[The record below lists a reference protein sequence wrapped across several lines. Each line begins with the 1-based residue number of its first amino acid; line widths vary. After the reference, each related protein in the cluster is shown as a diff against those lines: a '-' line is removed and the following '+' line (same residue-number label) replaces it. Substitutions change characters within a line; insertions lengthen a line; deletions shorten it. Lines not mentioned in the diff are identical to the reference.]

1 MKLKNCIIAFT
12 ITAFVQI
19 LIGAMAILA
28 QSQMQHAKYS
38 LRQTLSIG
46 EDDIAKP
53 ENLLA
58 RPRHVVSDKRGY
70 IWVSDEAT
78 LSIKLFNRMGNCVT
92 TIGGRGQGPE
102 NFQDITAIT
111 IDAENNLVV
120 VDYLNHKIAIFSPAG
135 TFLRSYPFAVTS
147 VAWPRRISIT
157 PDSEFVMLASSE
169 NNPYIF
175 HHFSKKFVYL
185 RSFGELPI
193 IHSKNERFER
203 MFAKG
208 TPGNLYTDARGVLYY
223 IPGIYNGK
231 IYLYQKDDLINTLSA
246 PERSIQPY
254 EMEFSPTF
262 KPGPPPAKYQTV
274 LASGTEM
281 YYARRNI
288 ISGGLNI
295 LENGILAHLVTLY
308 QGEKHEIGL
317 ELFKNDGKEV
327 EYHRL
332 AGTEL
337 PDGQWCSSSGKWY
350 LIDYQ
355 DIPRVF
361 EYIVESKN

>member
-1 MKLKNCIIAFT
+1 MNIR
-12 ITAFVQI
+12 I
-19 LIGAMAILA
+19 LLLSFMIVLLLLSIGTKISA
-28 QSQMQHAKYS
+28 QSQMKQGKYK
-38 LRQTLSIG
+38 LTQTLTIG

-58 RPRHVVSDKRGY
+58 RPRHVASDKRGY

-135 TFLRSYPFAVTS
+135 NFLRSYPFAVTS

-169 NNPYIF
+169 NHPYIF

-203 MFAKG
+203 MFVKG
-208 TPGNLYTDARGVLYY
+208 TPGNLFIDAKGVLYY

-231 IYLYQKDDLINTLSA
+231 IYLYQKGNLINTLSA

-254 EMEFSPTF
+254 EMEFSTIF

-274 LASGTEM
+274 LASATEGM

-295 LENGILAHLVTLY
+295 LENGILAHLVIIY
-308 QGEKHEIGL
+308 RGKKHEIGL
-317 ELFKNDGKEV
+317 ELFKNDGKEF
-327 EYHRL
+327 EYHKL
-332 AGTEL
+332 AGNEL
-337 PDGQWCSSSGKWY
+337 PDSQWCSSSGKWY

-355 DIPRVF
+355 DIPRVL